1 MKTTKI
7 IVAALVSILLASCVA
22 NVSST
27 KPASQEQRVELK
39 PIDFNTI
46 GGLLSDPASNVLL
59 LDVRTIEEYADG
71 HIPGSVLKPY
81 DEIAASFAEADT
93 SRPIAVYCRSGRRSA
108 IAVETLLA
116 MGYTNVSDLG
126 GITGWKG
133 PLEK

>member
-1 MKTTKI
+1 MKTTKFLYLLLAS
-7 IVAALVSILLASCVA
+7 VLLASCVA

-27 KPASQEQRVELK
+27 KPAKQAPRVDSK
-39 PIDFNTI
+39 AIDFNTL
-46 GGLLSDPASNVLL
+46 GSLLSDPASNVLL